1 LEPEKRGGDRV
12 TKNIC
17 SVEGPCFARQD
28 GRCTRLRNIT
38 YTDSCPFQKERQEL
52 SPLESKIL
60 KLYRDHYTIIKIGI
74 EVGHTEEFVSGVVE
88 RLIEDGLLTR
98 RSADRYQSRDQME
111 VAKQLHAQGLNCGE
125 IGRAL
130 SIPKTTLQTW
140 ARKGLI

>member
-1 LEPEKRGGDRV
+1 MFKLPSC
-12 TKNIC
+12 TL
-17 SVEGPCFARQD
+17 SAPCFARSHGYCRILRDFDPRWESRGCPFRKEKRDITGLDEQVMRLYQD
-28 GRCTRLRNIT
+28 GLTLMR
-38 YTDSCPFQKERQEL
+38 
-52 SPLESKIL
+52 
-60 KLYRDHYTIIKIGI
+60 IGI
-74 EVGHTEEFVSGVVE
+74 AIERSEEFVSGVVE
-88 RLIEDGLLTR
+88 RLIADGLLTR